1 MKSWKYLSLK
11 INCST
16 VYKCPVCVHI
26 DGIDIMDNIGAI
38 SIISA
43 VCKQG
48 VIVTQICA
56 VILAVVD
63 FCVAGQESSDSNIT

>member
-1 MKSWKYLSLK
+1 
-11 INCST
+11 
-16 VYKCPVCVHI
+16 
-26 DGIDIMDNIGAI
+26 MDNIGAI

-48 VIVTQICA
+48 VIVTQICV

-63 FCVAGQESSDSNIT
+63 FRVAGQERSESNIT